1 MRYLFLLLALAGL
14 TTTATAPVRA
24 QSGSATAH
32 GVINWGGTTEVP
44 SRSNRKQQVPTFVGA
59 YYNQD
64 DQVGIFSLRLAGQV
78 LDGQLTNTV
87 YEPFSAAE
95 AKKFNLSKLPAG
107 PTPTLRAGTEMKQPV
122 THLSLGAVR
131 RNSQTGQPERLV
143 SFDYVYSPITVAAR
157 GGRARGHRE
166 ASVLKTGDWY
176 KIGVAESGVYR
187 LDFTTLRSMGL
198 NVQGI
203 DQRRI
208 KVYGNS
214 MGILPQLNSTYRP
227 DDLAENAVMYVG
239 NSGNTFDA
247 SSSLLFYSPGAHTWE
262 YANDTFQ
269 HRNNIYCDT
278 TYYFITVGDT
288 PNGRRVSPMA
298 RPATTGSE
306 PSITT
311 FTDRYFYE
319 HDLASLLYS
328 GREWVGDGFSAGT
341 SKNFTFSD
349 VPDLI
354 AGSTI
359 RVKSAAVSAATQ
371 STAFQLTLN
380 GQALGTQTLASTQ
393 VCSYCPVAM
402 PTTNTYQTTVPAGYG
417 NSLQIGISY
426 NSGSNANAYL
436 DYLEIIA
443 QRQLRLSGTQL
454 EFRSVENVGPQRI
467 SRFVLSNATDAV
479 VWDVTNPRNAQA
491 PQFDAATGE
500 FWALTD
506 SVREYV
512 AFRPNGTLKTVR
524 SFGRVANQDLHSLNS
539 NGLLDLVI
547 VTYPPFKAQAERLAE
562 HRRTHNNMQVAVVT
576 TTEVYNE
583 YSSGG
588 QDITAIRDLMKQV
601 YDRAPAGKHL
611 FLLLFGDASYDYK
624 SDPMNDKN
632 AEPAWWSQRV
642 PFKNTAD
649 FDRYNQNYVPTY
661 ESRESF
667 IPFYS
672 LNGSD
677 RKSYSS
683 DDYFGF
689 LDDNEGEWAEPAA
702 GFNELQDI
710 GVGRLPIRTPVDN
723 PRSAIHAEEMVT
735 KVLAYDAVASF
746 GKWRNRVTLT
756 SDDGDGGIFALQQT
770 TGLSGSDEIANR
782 IEATYPVYNI
792 HKTYLDMYPQVSVAA
807 GQRSPEC
814 SKAIDASFEQG
825 SLIVNYLG
833 HGGPKGLT
841 DEQIVTNASVMALRN
856 LNNLAFM
863 VTGTCDFSTYD
874 SPDMVSAGEQVLT
887 DNLQGGA
894 IGLFTT
900 TRVVDANLN
909 AGLNKAF
916 YNRLFQRINNEHPS
930 IATITMLSKNDYT
943 GGGANNR
950 NYTLLA
956 DPSMVLAYPE
966 DAVTLDSI
974 SRHQTRNGVTT
985 WVASDTLKALT
996 QVRLKGR
1003 VLDVNGNVNTAFN
1016 GTAQITIFDKPTT
1029 VKTFGDEYPRTR
1041 MPGDS
1046 VQNIKVQENVV
1057 YGGQATVVN
1066 GYYTVT
1072 FVVPKDI
1079 NYNPGLGKVS
1089 LYAFD
1094 PSQHLDAHGY
1104 RNAVIGGSG
1113 SGSGDN
1119 QPPVIGLFMDDES
1132 FVFGGTTAQNTTLLG
1147 DLSDENGINT
1157 TGAGIG
1163 HEITATLDNDPSK
1176 VVILNDSYV
1185 AKVDTFTAGRVK
1197 YLFKNLTLGP
1207 HVLRVKA
1214 WDTYN
1219 NSSEKEI
1226 EFVVSHNEQ
1235 LAINHVLN
1243 YPNPFAGN
1251 TTFMF
1256 DHNRAGDDLDVQV
1269 QIFTVAG
1276 KLVRT
1281 LRSSVVGSDAH
1292 QKGLTWNGRDEYDD
1306 QLARGVY
1313 IYRVSVRSP
1322 NNGTASKF
1330 EKLVILN

>member
-1 MRYLFLLLALAGL
+1 M
-14 TTTATAPVRA
+14 APVRA
-24 QSGSATAH
+24 QSGGTTVH
-32 GVINWGGTTEVP
+32 GVIKWGGTTEVP
-44 SRSNRKQQVPTFVGA
+44 SRNSRKQRVPTFAGA
-59 YYNQD
+59 YYNVD
-64 DQVGIFSLRLAGQV
+64 DQVGMFSMRLSGNV

-87 YEPFSAAE
+87 YEAFPAEQAKLFS
-95 AKKFNLSKLPAG
+95 LSKLPAG
-107 PTPTLRAGTEMKQPV
+107 PKPTLLQGTEMKLPI
-122 THLSLGAVR
+122 THLSLGTVR

-143 SFDYVYSPITVAAR
+143 SFDYVYSPTAVAAR
-157 GGRARGHRE
+157 GGRARGH
-166 ASVLKTGDWY
+166 AAGSVLKTGEWF
-176 KIGVAESGVYR
+176 KIGVAESGVYK
-187 LDFTTLRSMGL
+187 LDFNTLRTMGV

-227 DDLAENAVMYVG
+227 DDLAENAVMFMG

-247 SSSLLFYSPGAHTWE
+247 SSSLLFYSPGAHTWQ
-262 YANDTFQ
+262 YSNGNFQ

-306 PSITT
+306 PTITT

-319 HDLASLLYS
+319 HDLVNLLSS
-328 GREWVGDGFSAGT
+328 GREWMGEGFSSG
-341 SKNFTFSD
+341 SQKTFSFD
-349 VPDLI
+349 IPDLVP
-354 AGSTI
+354 GSTI
-359 RVKSAAVSAATQ
+359 GVYAATA
-371 STAFQLTLN
+371 STDKGLGPFNLTLN
-380 GQALGTQTLASTQ
+380 GQQLGTQARSADNRNPQ
-393 VCSYCPVAM
+393 YGARQECSYCPIAM
-402 PTTNTYQTTVPAGYG
+402 PIAGRHQVSLPSNYTNA
-417 NSLQIGISY
+417 LQVGITF
-426 NSGSNANAYL
+426 NPFDQDATGYL
-436 DYLEIIA
+436 DYLELTA
-443 QRQLRLSGTQL
+443 RRQLRLSGVQQ
-454 EFRSVENVGPQRI
+454 EFRSLENIAPQAVN
-467 SRFVLSNATDAV
+467 RFVLSNATDAV
-479 VWDVTNPRNAQA
+479 VWDVTNPRNARA

-524 SFGRVANQDLHSLNS
+524 SFGRVVNQDLHALNS
-539 NGLLDLVI
+539 NGLLDMVI
-547 VTYPPFKAQAERLAE
+547 VTYPAFKAQAERLAN

-576 TTEVYNE
+576 TSEVYNE

-588 QDITAIRDLMKQV
+588 QDVTAIRDLMKQV

-624 SDPMNDKN
+624 SDPMNDK
-632 AEPAWWSQRV
+632 ASEPAWWSQRV
-642 PFKNTAD
+642 PFKNSAD

-667 IPFYS
+667 VPFYS
-672 LNGSD
+672 LYTGD

-689 LDDNEGEWAEPAA
+689 LDDHEGEWAEPAS
-702 GFNELQDI
+702 GFNEYQDI

-723 PRSAIHAEEMVT
+723 PRSAVHAEEMVT
-735 KVLAYDAVASF
+735 KLLAYDATASF
-746 GKWRNRVTLT
+746 GKWRNRITLT
-756 SDDGDGGIFALQQT
+756 SDDGDGGIFAL
-770 TGLSGSDEIANR
+770 GNVSPRGSDAIADT
-782 IEATYPVYNI
+782 IQKYYPVYNM
-792 HKTYLDMYPQVSVAA
+792 HKVYLDMYPQVSVAA
-807 GQRSPEC
+807 GQRSPEAM
-814 SKAIDASFEQG
+814 KAIDASFEQG
-825 SLIVNYLG
+825 SLVINYLG

-841 DEQIVTNASVMALRN
+841 DEQVVTNASVMALQN

-874 SPDMVSAGEQVLT
+874 SPDIVSAGEQVLT

-894 IGLFTT
+894 VGLFTT
-900 TRVVDANLN
+900 TRVVDASLN
-909 AGLNKAF
+909 AGLNKVF
-916 YNRLFQRINNEHPS
+916 YDRLFQRINNRHPS
-930 IATITMLSKNDYT
+930 ISTITMLSKNDYK
-943 GGGANNR
+943 GGGANNH

-966 DAVTLDSI
+966 QAVTLDTI
-974 SRHQTRNGVTT
+974 SRHQTRNGVTA
-985 WVASDTLKALT
+985 WVTSDTLQALT

-1003 VLDVNGNVNTAFN
+1003 VLDLNGNVNTRFN
-1016 GTAQITIFDKPTT
+1016 GTAQITIYDKPTT
-1029 VKTFGDEYPRTR
+1029 VRTFGDEYSRTNN
-1041 MPGDS
+1041 PGDAP
-1046 VQNIKVQENVV
+1046 QDIKVQESVV
-1057 YGGQATVVN
+1057 YGGQATVIN
-1066 GYYTVT
+1066 GQYTVT

-1079 NYNPGLGKVS
+1079 NYNPGQGKVS

-1094 PSQHLDAHGY
+1094 PTQHLDAHGS
-1104 RNAVIGGSG
+1104 RGAVIGGSG
-1113 SGSGDN
+1113 SGSGDTT
-1119 QPPVIGLFMDDES
+1119 PPVIGLFMDDVS

-1147 DLSDENGINT
+1147 DLSDESGINT

-1163 HEITATLDNDPSK
+1163 HEITATLDNDPTK

-1185 AKVDTFTAGRVK
+1185 SKVDTFTAGRVK
-1197 YLFKNLTLGP
+1197 YLFKSLALGP

-1219 NSSEKEI
+1219 NSAEKEI

-1281 LRSSVVGSDAH
+1281 LRSTVFGSEAH
-1292 QKGLTWNGRDEYDD
+1292 QKGLTWNGRDEYED

-1322 NNGTASKF
+1322 SNGTASKF